1 MFFMRHGQSVFNVVH
16 DRTGRDPQTPD
27 AELSALGMTQARK
40 AAMQLEGRRITAII
54 SSPFTRALQ
63 TASFVAEVLRL
74 PIEIDPLV
82 SERGVHSCD
91 IGSPASVL
99 RARFPALA
107 FSALGGGQWWPPQ
120 NESAR
125 TLQERVHAF
134 MTKMS
139 FEDRA
144 ATTLV
149 VSHWYFINAA
159 TGACPDN
166 AEVVEV
172 RV

>member
-27 AELSALGMTQARK
+27 AELSALGITQAQRAAAQLAARK
-40 AAMQLEGRRITAII
+40 ISRII
-54 SSPFTRALQ
+54 SSPYTRALQ
-63 TASFVAEVLRL
+63 TASFAAEVLRL

-82 SERGVHSCD
+82 AERCLYSCD

-99 RARFPALA
+99 RARFPSVD
-107 FSALGGGQWWPPQ
+107 FSALGGEQWWPPQ

-125 TLQERVHAF
+125 TLQERVHTF
-134 MTKMS
+134 MTKMD

-159 TGACPDN
+159 TGICPAN
-166 AEVVEV
+166 AEVVEA